1 MHSGISGQPP
11 RQDLVLVGGGHAHVL
26 ALRTLAMKPVPG
38 LRITLIS
45 PAAFTPYSGML
56 PGLLA
61 GHYSFEETHIDL
73 ARFCQRAGVRFLTDE
88 VVALDPQTRTL
99 RCRERGDVHYDLLS
113 IDIGSQ
119 PELDSVP
126 GARQH
131 SVPVK
136 PVAGLWR
143 RWESLTEAAA
153 EFGRIAVVGG
163 GAGSVE
169 IALAIAW
176 QLRERPVEVALYSGS
191 SQLLPGYGR
200 GVRRSV
206 LAQCETLGVE
216 VFCDHRVSRVEAD
229 TLHFEQGQSADFNT
243 LFWCTGASASPWI
256 ADSGLPVDA
265 RGFMNVLDTLQS
277 TAYPEVFGAGDIAA
291 QVNHPR
297 PKAGVY
303 AVRQAPVLAA
313 NLRAASLGAPLREH
327 HPQTRFLSLLSLG
340 PQLAAAERNVFSA
353 HGRWVWHWKNHIDR
367 KFMGLFLDLP
377 ARRMGA
383 EATDLPEDT
392 QAPCGGCGAKVGGVE
407 LRAALARL
415 RERYPQ
421 HSPQQGSQLD
431 PRLGLDDTALID
443 AGQALLQSTDQLR
456 ALIDDPWLMGR
467 IAAQHALSDAYASGA
482 RPHSALAQL
491 SLPFADQKLQERDL
505 AAVLDGALVTLSAAD
520 CPLVGG
526 HTMQGPELQL
536 GFTINAVLDGQQA
549 LSKRGARVGDALIL
563 GKALGVGALFAAHM
577 QQRADGRD
585 IDAALRAMLQSN
597 AEAAAIAR
605 RFDAHALTDI
615 SGFGLAGH
623 LLEMLDG
630 RLGARIELKA
640 LPALAG
646 AETAMA
652 QGVFSTLHES
662 NQRLAALPTDGSTV
676 RQQLLFDPQ
685 TSGGLLMAV
694 PAAAADAALGALK
707 NAGYA
712 AAIIGEV
719 LDTPASSAQALQLV

>member
-1 MHSGISGQPP
+1 
-11 RQDLVLVGGGHAHVL
+11 
-26 ALRTLAMKPVPG
+26 
-38 LRITLIS
+38 
-45 PAAFTPYSGML
+45 
-56 PGLLA
+56 
-61 GHYSFEETHIDL
+61 
-73 ARFCQRAGVRFLTDE
+73 
-88 VVALDPQTRTL
+88 
-99 RCRERGDVHYDLLS
+99 
-113 IDIGSQ
+113 
-119 PELDSVP
+119 
-126 GARQH
+126 
-131 SVPVK
+131 
-136 PVAGLWR
+136 
-143 RWESLTEAAA
+143 
-153 EFGRIAVVGG
+153 
-163 GAGSVE
+163 
-169 IALAIAW
+169 
-176 QLRERPVEVALYSGS
+176 
-191 SQLLPGYGR
+191 
-200 GVRRSV
+200 
-206 LAQCETLGVE
+206 
-216 VFCDHRVSRVEAD
+216 
-229 TLHFEQGQSADFNT
+229 
-243 LFWCTGASASPWI
+243 
-256 ADSGLPVDA
+256 
-265 RGFMNVLDTLQS
+265 
-277 TAYPEVFGAGDIAA
+277 VFGAGDIAV

-313 NLRAASLGAPLREH
+313 NLRAASQGGPLREH

-340 PQLAAAERNVFSA
+340 PQVAAAERSVFSA

-383 EATDLPEDT
+383 AVAAVPEDT

-407 LRAALARL
+407 LRAALVKL

-421 HSPQQGSQLD
+421 LD
-431 PRLGLDDTALID
+431 PQLGLDDTAVID

-491 SLPFADQKLQERDL
+491 SLPFADEKLQQRDL
-505 AAVLDGALVTLSAAD
+505 AAVLDGALLTLSAAE

-549 LSKRGARVGDALIL
+549 MSKRGARVGDALIL

-585 IDAALRAMLQSN
+585 IDAALRTMLQSN

-615 SGFGLAGH
+615 TGFGLAGH

-630 RLGARIELKA
+630 HLGARVELEA
-640 LPALAG
+640 LPVLAG
-646 AETAMA
+646 AEAAME
-652 QGVFSTLHES
+652 QGIFSTLHES
-662 NQRLAALPTDGSTV
+662 NQRLAAMECDNSTA
-676 RQQLLFDPQ
+676 RAQLLFDPQ

-694 PAAAADAALGALK
+694 PASAAEAALAALK
-707 NAGYA
+707 GAGYA
-712 AAIIGEV
+712 AALIGEV
-719 LDTPASSAQALQLV
+719 LEAPASSSQALQLV

>member
-1 MHSGISGQPP
+1 M
-11 RQDLVLVGGGHAHVL
+11 LVGGGHAHVL
-26 ALRTLAMKPVPG
+26 ALRTLAMTPVPG
-38 LRITLIS
+38 LRIALIS

-73 ARFCQRAGVRFLTDE
+73 ARFCRWAGVRFLTDE

-99 RCRERGDVHYDLLS
+99 RCRERSDVHYDLLS

-143 RWESLTEAAA
+143 RWESLTESAA

-176 QLRERPVEVALYSGS
+176 QLRERPVEVALYSAA

-229 TLHFEQGQSADFNT
+229 TLHFQQGQSADFNT

-277 TAYPEVFGAGDIAA
+277 TAYPEVFGTGDIAA

-313 NLRAASLGAPLREH
+313 NLRAASLGTPLREH

-340 PQLAAAERNVFSA
+340 SQLAAAERNVFSA
-353 HGRWVWHWKNHIDR
+353 HGRWVWHWKNRIDR

-383 EATDLPEDT
+383 EAAAVPDDT

-407 LRAALARL
+407 LRAALAKL

-421 HSPQQGSQLD
+421 HSPHQGAQLGNQ
-431 PRLGLDDTALID
+431 PGPQLGLDDTALID

-520 CPLVGG
+520 CALVGG

-549 LSKRGARVGDALIL
+549 MSKRGARVGDALIL
-563 GKALGVGALFAAHM
+563 GKALGVGALFAAYM

-585 IDAALRAMLQSN
+585 IDAALRAMVQSN

-615 SGFGLAGH
+615 TGFGLAGH

-630 RLGARIELKA
+630 RLGARIELAA
-640 LPALAG
+640 LPVLAG
-646 AETAMA
+646 AEAAMA
-652 QGVFSTLHES
+652 QGIFSTLHES
-662 NQRLAALPTDGSTV
+662 NQQLAAMECANSSARL
-676 RQQLLFDPQ
+676 QLLFDPQ

-694 PAAAADAALGALK
+694 PASAAEAAVEALK
-707 NAGYA
+707 SAGYA
-712 AAIIGEV
+712 AALIGEV
-719 LDTPASSAQALQLV
+719 LDTPASSSQALQLA